1 MDTILTAT
9 EKCKILQF
17 RVNYLI
23 EYLETDPAIR
33 NSTEIEERIN
43 AVQDLLDDIKNHYG
57 ITY

>member
-57 ITY
+57 Y